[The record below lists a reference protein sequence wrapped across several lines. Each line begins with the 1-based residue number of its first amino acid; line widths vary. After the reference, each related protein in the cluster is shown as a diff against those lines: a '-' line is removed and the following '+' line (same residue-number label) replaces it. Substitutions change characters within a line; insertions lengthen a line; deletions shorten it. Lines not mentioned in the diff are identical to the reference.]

1 MSYFLIIN
9 VLAFF
14 LCMIDKKNAIKQQ
27 ARIPEKVLLGI
38 SLIGGSFGMTI
49 GMHLFHHKTKK
60 LKFKLVYIFDI
71 IWLFIYYTEI
81 I

>member
-27 ARIPEKVLLGI
+27 IRIPEKVLLGI

-60 LKFKLVYIFDI
+60 LKFKLVYILDI